1 MILVI
6 INHSKELRALLSK
19 LFLLKPLDESHEAF
33 RLIFEACEE
42 FFVRDAAVVR
52 EQAIDAWKENAVGV
66 DKAVAIA
73 KDLLELFDGTQS
85 TPDARGQPNEA
96 DGTMF
101 EALGELEHVDEIL
114 QDSRHTAVVLGRD
127 NHEPRGLQH

>member
-1 MILVI
+1 MWSRPQL
-6 INHSKELRALLSK
+6 HLL
-19 LFLLKPLDESHEAF
+19 EAF
-33 RLIFEACEE
+33 DEGDEPFGLIFEACQE
-42 FFVRDAAVVR
+42 FFVGQAAIFG
-52 EQAIDAWKENAVGV
+52 EQTIDAWKENAVGI

-85 TPDARGQPNEA
+85 PPDARGQPNEA

-114 QDSRHTAVVLGRD
+114 QDSRHTA
-127 NHEPRGLQH
+127 